1 MQNLEKAL
9 KKNQRIITILIIIV
23 ALLLVYSLT
32 VAGDISSAKGKTE
45 RSYND
50 VIAEINEDIADV
62 QEDTAEC
69 EEDIAKY
76 EAEIAELTADIEAIN
91 NGTYVDD

>member
-9 KKNQRIITILIIIV
+9 KKNQRIITILIILV
-23 ALLLVYSLT
+23 ALFLVYSVT

-45 RSYND
+45 RSYNEA
-50 VIAEINEDIADV
+50 IAEINEDIADI

>member
-9 KKNQRIITILIIIV
+9 KKNQLIITVLIILV
-23 ALLLVYSLT
+23 ALFLVYTIIIL
-32 VAGDISSAKGKTE
+32 GGLRSAKNLTE
-45 RSYND
+45 RSYNEAILELND
-50 VIAEINEDIADV
+50 DIASIN
-62 QEDTAEC
+62 EDTAEC

-91 NGTYVDD
+91 AGTYVDD